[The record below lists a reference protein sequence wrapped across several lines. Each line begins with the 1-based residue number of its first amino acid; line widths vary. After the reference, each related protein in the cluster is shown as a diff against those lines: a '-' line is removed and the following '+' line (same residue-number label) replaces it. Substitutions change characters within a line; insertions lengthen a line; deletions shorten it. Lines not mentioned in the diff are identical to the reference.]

1 MAEQKGLLIVY
12 TGPGKGKTTCAL
24 GTAFRAVGQGLRV
37 LMVQFIKGSW
47 HYGELDA
54 AKMLGDD
61 RMEIRPMG
69 RGFVKVGGA
78 DTDPEDMRL
87 CEEAWEFGRAQME
100 SGRYD
105 LVVFDE
111 INYVISYHMLDV
123 EKVVAAFRQPARARA
138 RDLHGAQRASETGGG
153 RRPGDGDA
161 RSEASLYERYSGAAR
176 HRLLMRL
183 VWHG

>member
-54 AKMLGDD
+54 ASMLGPD

-78 DTDPEDMRL
+78 ETDPEDLRL
-87 CEEAWEFGRAQME
+87 CQEAWEFGCAQMQ
-100 SGRYD
+100 SGHYG
-105 LVVFDE
+105 LIVFDE
-111 INYVISYHMLDV
+111 INYVISYGMLDV
-123 EKVVAAFRQPARARA
+123 ERVVAALAARPEGLHVICTGRNAHPKLVEA
-138 RDLHGAQRASETGGG
+138 ADLVTEMREVKHPYTKGILAQRGI
-153 RRPGDGDA
+153 D
-161 RSEASLYERYSGAAR
+161 Y
-176 HRLLMRL
+176 
-183 VWHG
+183 

>member
-1 MAEQKGLLIVY
+1 MAEGKGLLIVY

-61 RMEIRPMG
+61 KFEIRPMG

-78 DTDPEDMRL
+78 ETDPEDIRL
-87 CEEAWEFGRAQME
+87 AEECWEAGRAAIY
-100 SGRYD
+100 GGTHD
-105 LVVFDE
+105 LVLLDE
-111 INYVISYHMLDV
+111 INYTISYKMLDAA
-123 EKVVAAFRQPARARA
+123 KVVEALKGRPEQVHVICTGRNAHPLLVEAA
-138 RDLHGAQRASETGGG
+138 DLVTEMKEVKHPYTKGILAQRGI
-153 RRPGDGDA
+153 D
-161 RSEASLYERYSGAAR
+161 Y
-176 HRLLMRL
+176 
-183 VWHG
+183 

>member
-1 MAEQKGLLIVY
+1 MPDDKGLLIVY

-54 AKMLGDD
+54 AKLLGEE
-61 RMEIRPMG
+61 RFEIRPMG
-69 RGFVKVGGA
+69 RGFVKLGEPEL
-78 DTDPEDMRL
+78 DPEDVRL
-87 CEEAWEFGRAQME
+87 CEQAWEYGKTQME

-111 INYVISYHMLDV
+111 INYVISYKMLDA
-123 EKVVAAFRQPARARA
+123 ERVAAA
-138 RDLHGAQRASETGGG
+138 L
-153 RRPGDGDA
+153 
-161 RSEASLYERYSGAAR
+161 AAR
-176 HRLLMRL
+176 PERVHVICTGRNAHPRL
-183 VWHG
+183 VELADVVTEMREVKHPYTKGILARRGIDY

>member
-1 MAEQKGLLIVY
+1 MPENKGLLIIY

-61 RMEIRPMG
+61 KMEILPMG

-78 DTDPEDMRL
+78 ETDPEDVRL
-87 CEEAWEFGRAQME
+87 CEEAWSFALARIQSEK
-100 SGRYD
+100 YD
-105 LVVFDE
+105 LVVLDE
-111 INYVISYHMLDV
+111 INYVITYHLLDPQ
-123 EKVVAAFRQPARARA
+123 KVLPA
-138 RDLHGAQRASETGGG
+138 L
-153 RRPGDGDA
+153 RPPPTPVPVLCPGPN
-161 RSEASLYERYSGAAR
+161 S
-176 HRLLMRL
+176 H
-183 VWHG
+183 

>member
-1 MAEQKGLLIVY
+1 MAEGKGLLIVY

-61 RMEIRPMG
+61 RFEIRPMG

-78 DTDPEDMRL
+78 ETAPEDVRL
-87 CEEAWEFGRAQME
+87 CRECWEAGREAIY
-100 SGRYD
+100 SGKYD
-105 LVVFDE
+105 LVVLDE
-111 INYVISYHMLDV
+111 INYVISYKMLDAD
-123 EKVVAAFRQPARARA
+123 EVVAALAGRPEQVHVICTGRNAHPKLVEAA
-138 RDLHGAQRASETGGG
+138 DLVTEMREVKHPYTKGILAQRGI
-153 RRPGDGDA
+153 D
-161 RSEASLYERYSGAAR
+161 Y
-176 HRLLMRL
+176 
-183 VWHG
+183 